1 MIDRKLQFTVDVLL
15 FEDGTL
21 VATSKD
27 ISGLVL
33 EVRSFD
39 ELREE
44 LLKICPILLIENH
57 GIRNSEIQNVLI
69 KADVRREEIQMTP
82 RSERNYPAL
91 VIQEILEPSMMH
103 V

>member
-1 MIDRKLQFTVDVLL
+1 MDVLL

-33 EVRSFD
+33 EVNSFD

-44 LLKICPILLIENH
+44 LLTICPILLIENH
-57 GIRNSEIQNVLI
+57 GIKKSEIQNVLI
-69 KADVRREEIQMTP
+69 CADVRREDIKKIP
-82 RSERNYPAL
+82 DSEQNYPAL
-91 VIQEILEPSMMH
+91 VVQENFEPPMIH